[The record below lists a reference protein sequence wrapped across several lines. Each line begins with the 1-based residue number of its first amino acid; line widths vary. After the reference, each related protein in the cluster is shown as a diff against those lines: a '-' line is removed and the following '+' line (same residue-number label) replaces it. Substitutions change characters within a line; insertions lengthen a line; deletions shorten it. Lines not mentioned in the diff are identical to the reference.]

1 MDTES
6 AIYRILS
13 RMVRVGLVSTVN
25 PSDATVRVVFPDH
38 DNAVSPPLKV
48 LMRGSKATKDF
59 WMPVVDDLVLCVFTA
74 NGGGKGAGAG
84 YVIGTIYNTV
94 DAPPSGGTRVLNVP
108 DDLVIN
114 CGSLKVNAGGGD
126 VTVNGISLVSHVHG
140 GVSSGGSNTGKPQ

>member
-13 RMVRVGLVSTVN
+13 RIVRVGLVSTVN

-38 DNAVSPPLKV
+38 DYVVSPPLKV
-48 LMRGSKATKDF
+48 IMRGSKAAKDF
-59 WMPVVDDLVLCVFTA
+59 WMPVVDDLVLCLFTA

-94 DAPPSGGTRVLNVP
+94 DALPSGGTRVLSVP

-114 CGSLKVNAGGGD
+114 CGSLAVNAYVGD
-126 VTVNGISLVSHVHG
+126 VTVNGISIVNHTHG
-140 GVSSGGSNTGKPQ
+140 GVTPGDISNGKRQ